1 MYSAYT
7 VSDTSLKSI
16 YLYQTA
22 ISALNNHVITRG
34 GYADINE
41 YFLAESVTVSSTFA
55 ELSGMAGF
63 SIDGDYIV

>member
-7 VSDTSLKSI
+7 VSDTSLRSI

-34 GYADINE
+34 GYADINA
-41 YFLAESVTVSSTFA
+41 YFSAENVQVSSTFA

-63 SIDGDYIV
+63 DIDGAHIS